1 MFPKSQPEP
10 PKPIAERPLQAKKE
24 EKPMYRIEPMK
35 PPLKL
40 ENKMEIPKTSPAPR
54 VEYKK
59 AVFPEPPKIKFEKP
73 KEEINKIPQNA
84 IFQHAEINKIPEN
97 ATFQN
102 AEDLPSKKK

>member
-10 PKPIAERPLQAKKE
+10 PKPIAGRPLQAKKE
-24 EKPMYRIEPMK
+24 EKLSYKVEPMK

-40 ENKMEIPKTSPAPR
+40 ENKMEFPKTSPAPR

-59 AVFPEPPKIKFEKP
+59 ASFPEPPKMKFQKP

-84 IFQHAEINKIPEN
+84 IFQNAEINKIPEN
-97 ATFQN
+97 VTFEN
-102 AEDLPSKKK
+102 AEK